1 MRIAAGLRMN
11 VEEKANG
18 CTITPGS
25 RLNVACC
32 GAEAPCLGG
41 AMALLRSLN
50 RGGRWRKAGAG
61 PGRLPLEQR

>member
-1 MRIAAGLRMN
+1 MN

-18 CTITPGS
+18 CTITQGS

-41 AMALLRSLN
+41 VMALRGDSSIGEGDGVKPGLG
-50 RGGRWRKAGAG
+50 RGGC
-61 PGRLPLEQR
+61 L